1 MSADQLSR
9 FHAGVALAGTTI
21 AIAPTTRAV
30 PRDWRLLA
38 ACRSADPDL
47 FFPAPESGRSLEQVA
62 AAKAVCSGCQMQR
75 ECLAFALAAGEAHGI
90 WGGRSERERH
100 LTGRAACTRA

>member
-9 FHAGVALAGTTI
+9 FHAGAALAGTTI
-21 AIAPTTRAV
+21 AVAPTRAA

-47 FFPAPESGRSLEQVA
+47 FFPVSESGRSLEQVA
-62 AAKAVCSGCQMQR
+62 AAKAVCSGCQVRR
-75 ECLAFALAAGEAHGI
+75 ECLAFALAAGEVHGI